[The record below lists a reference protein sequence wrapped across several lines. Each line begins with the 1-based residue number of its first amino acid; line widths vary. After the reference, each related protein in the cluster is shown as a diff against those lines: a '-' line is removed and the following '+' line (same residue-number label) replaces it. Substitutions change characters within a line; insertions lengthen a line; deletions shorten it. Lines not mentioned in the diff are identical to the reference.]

1 MTESSS
7 TSGYTAISHGALV
20 ENTKIEFDV
29 FLRSDQNGRSRYI
42 LFCRGNQEFSSER
55 KEELISRNAQRLYIS
70 TKDTSKYLKYQENNL
85 NQIVE
90 DSSTSSLQ
98 KSGAI
103 YQVAKNLTQDI
114 LKDPLP
120 THTIERASVW
130 VGNTITHIIQNERT
144 FSTLFEVSSNDYHT
158 HTHSINVSIIG
169 LLFGKFLSLSPTE
182 LEHLGTGLLLHDIG
196 KSSLPQ
202 DILTKRGDL
211 TDEEFNIIKKHPKA
225 GLDLLEDHKNID
237 GTSLKVVIQHHE
249 NDDGTGYPYGIG
261 GSDIH
266 LFGHISRIID
276 AYDAMTS
283 DRPYADAMR
292 PFATLLELKKEMEG
306 CFNDELLKEFICF
319 LGLKD
324 PRNKARVDDIPASS
338 PIVQ

>member
-1 MTESSS
+1 MSE
-7 TSGYTAISHGALV
+7 YIAISKGALV
-20 ENTKIEFDV
+20 ENTNIEFDV
-29 FLRSDQNGRSRYI
+29 FLKNEVGGRSRYI
-42 LFCRGNQEFSSER
+42 LFCNGNQEFSASR
-55 KEELISRNAQRLYIS
+55 KKELLNRNAQRLYIS
-70 TKDTSKYLKYQENNL
+70 SKDTSKYLRYQENNL

-120 THTIERASVW
+120 AQTIERASVW
-130 VGNTITHIIQNERT
+130 VGNTITHIIQNDKT

-182 LEHLGTGLLLHDIG
+182 LECLGTGLLLHDIG
-196 KSSLPQ
+196 KTSLPQ
-202 DILTKRGDL
+202 DILTKPGDL

-225 GLDLLEDHKNID
+225 GLDLLEDNKKVD

-249 NDDGTGYPYGIG
+249 NNDGTGYPYGIG

-266 LFGHISRIID
+266 LFGQIGRIVD

-283 DRPYADAMR
+283 DRPYAAAMK
-292 PFATLLELKKEMEG
+292 PFATLAAIKGEMEG
-306 CFNDELLKEFICF
+306 CFNEELFKEYICF
-319 LGLKD
+319 LGRKEQRSK
-324 PRNKARVDDIPASS
+324 PRADDILLAPT
-338 PIVQ
+338 PMVE